1 MTDTDFPRVFFL
13 MHKWFMESGDLANM
27 LVDLYEKFEK
37 EASDTNK
44 PIALKINAIES
55 QTQINHAIQL
65 VYAKYFKKKSLFIF
79 FKILD

>member
-1 MTDTDFPRVFFL
+1 VSDTDFPRVFFL
-13 MHKWFMESGDLANM
+13 MHKWFMDSGDLANM

-44 PIALKINAIES
+44 PNTLKQNAIES

-65 VYAKYFKKKSLFIF
+65 VH
-79 FKILD
+79 